1 MKRDTYVSKHIFV
14 RAGGRTYPHIH
25 RSWHPKGAHTYAH
38 IHQNPSKTH
47 RTYITPSKPQISDIS
62 PHPHIHRI
70 WHPKGAH
77 TYAHIHQNPSK
88 MHRTYMKRDTY
99 VSKHI
104 FVRAGGRTYPHIH
117 RSWHPKGAHTYAH
130 IHQNPSKTHRT
141 YITPSKP
148 QISDISPHPHI
159 HSIFAP
165 NRLATSLLSTLTTF
179 AANYACAPAI
189 YVCAVSVR
197 RMGTSK

>member
-1 MKRDTYVSKHIFV
+1 
-14 RAGGRTYPHIH
+14 
-25 RSWHPKGAHTYAH
+25 
-38 IHQNPSKTH
+38 
-47 RTYITPSKPQISDIS
+47 
-62 PHPHIHRI
+62 
-70 WHPKGAH
+70 
-77 TYAHIHQNPSK
+77 

-165 NRLATSLLSTLTTF
+165 NNHFRSKLCMCASNLCMCSLCSAYGHQQMMYVRSLLDVC
-179 AANYACAPAI
+179 APANYACAVSARTYLSD
-189 YVCAVSVR
+189 YVCAVCMCGEVALS
-197 RMGTSK
+197 S